1 MARYIDWCQAA
12 EERPGAEATAT
23 NAQAA
28 VADTMQAAMAM
39 AMRSHTTTAQ
49 GTKAARNANTA
60 PRGKRIA
67 KMTDA
72 AATMCHVGGNLQT
85 KSMDYA
91 Y

>member
-1 MARYIDWCQAA
+1 
-12 EERPGAEATAT
+12 
-23 NAQAA
+23 
-28 VADTMQAAMAM
+28 
-39 AMRSHTTTAQ
+39 MRSHTTTAQ